1 MAKKQDELTEQ
12 REQTGT
18 SSRSAESRRKKAE
31 SQQPQ
36 QTMEDFLLAQ
46 LNEEVILK
54 DGTQLKAADGHVMTK
69 QEAIATNILNLAMK
83 GDVKAA
89 QYIQNI
95 QMRAKIMKKK

>member
-1 MAKKQDELTEQ
+1 MEQ

-18 SSRSAESRRKKAE
+18 RSRSAESRQRKTE
-31 SQQPQ
+31 GQ
-36 QTMEDFLLAQ
+36 QTMEEYLLSQ
-46 LNEEVILK
+46 LDTPVVLK
-54 DGTQLKAADGHVMTK
+54 DGTTMTKPDGSPMTK

>member
-36 QTMEDFLLAQ
+36 QTMEDYLLAQ

-69 QEAIATNILNLAMK
+69 QEAIATNLINLAMK
-83 GDVKAA
+83 GDTKAA

-95 QMRAKIMKKK
+95 QMRAKVMKKK

>member
-1 MAKKQDELTEQ
+1 
-12 REQTGT
+12 
-18 SSRSAESRRKKAE
+18 
-31 SQQPQ
+31 
-36 QTMEDFLLAQ
+36 MEDYLLAQ

-69 QEAIATNILNLAMK
+69 QEAIAVNLINNAMK

-95 QMRAKIMKKK
+95 QLRAQMKKKK

>member
-1 MAKKQDELTEQ
+1 MAKQEET
-12 REQTGT
+12 
-18 SSRSAESRRKKAE
+18 
-31 SQQPQ
+31 
-36 QTMEDFLLAQ
+36 QTMEEYLLS
-46 LNEEVILK
+46 LLDTPVVLK
-54 DGTQLKAADGHVMTK
+54 DGTMMTKPDGSPMTK

>member
-1 MAKKQDELTEQ
+1 MAKKDIE
-12 REQTGT
+12 
-18 SSRSAESRRKKAE
+18 
-31 SQQPQ
+31 QPQ

-69 QEAIATNILNLAMK
+69 QEAIAVNLINNAMK
-83 GDVKAA
+83 GDVRAA

-95 QMRAKIMKKK
+95 QLRAQMKKIRAPFTQGGGLRRGCGVKKAA

>member
-1 MAKKQDELTEQ
+1 MAKTKDE
-12 REQTGT
+12 
-18 SSRSAESRRKKAE
+18 
-31 SQQPQ
+31 QPQ

-69 QEAIATNILNLAMK
+69 QEAIATNLIYLERK

-95 QMRAKIMKKK
+95 QLRAQMKKKK

>member
-1 MAKKQDELTEQ
+1 MARKNDNKQQEE
-12 REQTGT
+12 
-18 SSRSAESRRKKAE
+18 
-31 SQQPQ
+31 Q

-69 QEAIATNILNLAMK
+69 QEAIATNLINLAMK

-95 QMRAKIMKKK
+95 QLMAQMKKKK